1 MSSPVGS
8 SPRPADRSFR
18 IALIPGDGIGPEVV
32 EASAQALRQL
42 LGQRVELPTL
52 EAGWGTFQSVG
63 SALPEQTL
71 ETLKHCD
78 GAVFGAVQS
87 PSEWV
92 AGYRSPIVA
101 MRRRLGLFANVRPLV
116 SATLESSRQGVD
128 ILLVRENT
136 EGLYSGRERIE
147 PSGEVAVA
155 ERVISREASERIAR
169 FAFEA
174 AVDRLATGR
183 SAGRVTVAH
192 KANVLRETDGLFR
205 RVCLEV
211 AREFSQIEVEEQLV
225 DSLAYRLILEPE
237 RYDVIVAPNLYGD
250 ILADAGA
257 ALVGG
262 LGLAPSANIGF
273 RSDRP
278 WVVAEP
284 VHGSAPDIAGLGVAN
299 PVATLLA
306 TALLLES
313 LGLSA
318 QATDLR
324 RAVKRVLAEGPRT
337 PDLGGQATTQQT
349 TSAVL
354 ECLGSHDADGLR
366 RPVSPLL

>member
-1 MSSPVGS
+1 MV
-8 SPRPADRSFR
+8 A
-18 IALIPGDGIGPEVV
+18 
-32 EASAQALRQL
+32 ASARVLREL
-42 LGQRVELPTL
+42 LGRRVELPKL
-52 EAGWGTFQSVG
+52 DAGWGAFQSTG
-63 SALPEQTL
+63 SALPEETL
-71 ETLKHCD
+71 EALKLCD

-87 PSEWV
+87 PSERV

-101 MRRRLGLFANVRPLV
+101 MRKQLGLFANVRPLV
-116 SATLESSRQGVD
+116 SAPVSSSRQGVD

-136 EGLYSGRERIE
+136 EGLYSGRERTE
-147 PSGEVAVA
+147 PGGEVAVA
-155 ERVISREASERIAR
+155 ERVVSRRASERIAR

-174 AVDRLATGR
+174 AVRRAGQGSVGADRMM
-183 SAGRVTVAH
+183 GRVTIAH

-205 RVCLEV
+205 RTCLDV
-211 AREFSQIEVEEQLV
+211 AREFLQIEVEEQLV

-262 LGLAPSANIGF
+262 LGLAPSANVGF
-273 RSDRP
+273 RDGTP

-306 TALLLES
+306 TALLMDSLE
-313 LGLSA
+313 A
-318 QATDLR
+318 QDQAAMLR
-324 RAVKRVLAEGPRT
+324 GAVGRVLAEGPRT
-337 PDLGGQATTQQT
+337 PDLGGRATTEQI
-349 TSAVL
+349 TSAVV
-354 ECLGSHDADGLR
+354 ERLGSAETA
-366 RPVSPLL
+366 RPSR